1 MPISL
6 PSYLNSSRAPH
17 CNSYSKCFLFQ
28 VCVNMALHLFTDLS
42 MKADQPI
49 ACPVGLSGIS
59 VTGMYSST
67 LSLKGVSKKAIIPN
81 KFAS

>member
-1 MPISL
+1 
-6 PSYLNSSRAPH
+6 
-17 CNSYSKCFLFQ
+17 
-28 VCVNMALHLFTDLS
+28 

-81 KFAS
+81 KCASSESALSEFKAEDLWDSECVSVV